1 MIKEMFG
8 LSPKRLLGWIVGICV
23 FVVSSAYIMEHQF
36 GVLSCKLCVYERLVF
51 VAAGIIAF
59 MAFLLFPPK
68 SQSLFIFI
76 IGLLFLC
83 GGILALYHVGIQNH
97 LISLPEFCNTQDF
110 GKLTSV
116 EALKEALLQTPFVR
130 CDQVTFSF
138 LGLSL
143 AGYNA
148 ILSFFLTGMCWGW
161 MKFHVMEKSLKR

>member
-8 LSPKRLLGWIVGICV
+8 LSPKRLLAYITGICL
-23 FVVSSAYIMEHQF
+23 FVYLSAYIMEHQF

-51 VAAGIIAF
+51 VAAGILAF
-59 MAFLLFPPK
+59 IAFLLFPPK
-68 SQSLFIFI
+68 SQSLFIFL
-76 IGLLFLC
+76 IGLIFLG

-110 GKLTSV
+110 GKLNSV
-116 EALKEALLQTPFVR
+116 QALKEALLQTPFVR

-138 LGLSL
+138 LGVSL

-148 ILSFFLTGMCWGW
+148 ILSFFLAGFCWGW
-161 MKFHVMEKSLKR
+161 TKFHVMDPTIKG